1 MEHILGRVVVET
13 CCAEGSGGQEKRGE
27 DTSGAPKD
35 ALGTREHRSVGKVF
49 LLWNE
54 SYARTLLDQGKV
66 KRKEKER
73 ERERERERE
82 LFFAF
87 CWDFCADN
95 FLLLLLLLFF
105 CCF

>member
-73 ERERERERE
+73 ERERERERIV
-82 LFFAF
+82 F
-87 CWDFCADN
+87 CILLE
-95 FLLLLLLLFF
+95 FL
-105 CCF
+105 C